1 MRRLGFVLFVIG
13 VFLIATAPLVMWYV
27 APELEKTPNDSVTEF
42 NLAGSGQRLDR
53 TKGTLAPVTL
63 VGTRSVYA
71 REKVS
76 SVDVTVYDS
85 YVTVQDASTGTKT
98 SETSMRVAL
107 DRHTGQA
114 VSVPYDT
121 VDGASVDIT
130 GLVLKF
136 PFHTEQKSYDFY
148 DGRLNKAYPAKF
160 EAVEELGGLEV
171 YRFVQNVPKS
181 PVKLNLLNNPAAL
194 LDGMYQNTRTLW
206 VEPDTGIIVKGQEQQ
221 QQWLTGS
228 DGTET
233 QIADLTI
240 AYDDAAVAK
249 QSKQA
254 KDDAGSVALIGVWVP
269 LAALVLGLVVLI
281 LGVVLWARDSQRGP
295 AAPDDAGRR
304 TDPDPDDWR
313 SGPLTDQLPKH
324 AAS

>member
-13 VFLIATAPLVMWYV
+13 VFLVAAAPLVMWYV

-42 NLAGSGQRLDR
+42 KLAGSGQRLDR
-53 TKGTLAPVTL
+53 TTGALAPVTL

-85 YVTVQDASTGTKT
+85 YVTVQDASTGTKV
-98 SETSMRVAL
+98 SETAMRVAL

-121 VDGASVDIT
+121 VDGASADIT

-136 PFHTEQKSYDFY
+136 PFHTERKSYDFY
-148 DGRLNKAYPAKF
+148 DGRLNKAYPATF
-160 EAVEELGGLEV
+160 DGVEEIGGLEV
-171 YRFVQNVPKS
+171 YRFVQKVSKS
-181 PVKLNLLNNPAAL
+181 LAKLNLLNNPAAL
-194 LDGMYQNTRTLW
+194 VDGAYQNLRTLW
-206 VEPDTGIIVKGQEQQ
+206 VEPDTGIIVKGQEEQ
-221 QQWLTGS
+221 QQWVTRP
-228 DGTET
+228 DGTEM

-254 KDDAGSVALIGVWVP
+254 EDDSGAVALIGVWVP

-281 LGVVLWARDSQRGP
+281 LGVVLWARDRDRGP
-295 AAPDDAGRR
+295 AAPGDTGRR
-304 TDPDPDDWR
+304 EPDPDDWR

-324 AAS
+324 AAG